1 MTSYVHRI
9 RDGRTDGQGYSSI
22 PTTLRVEDKKM
33 IAHISN
39 RIFVIFVDL
48 TDEEQLVVKKK
59 KKNHR
64 KS

>member
-1 MTSYVHRI
+1 
-9 RDGRTDGQGYSSI
+9 
-22 PTTLRVEDKKM
+22 M

-59 KKNHR
+59 KKKTQKIV
-64 KS
+64 KSLLI

>member
-1 MTSYVHRI
+1 
-9 RDGRTDGQGYSSI
+9 
-22 PTTLRVEDKKM
+22 M

-59 KKNHR
+59 KKTHR

>member
-1 MTSYVHRI
+1 
-9 RDGRTDGQGYSSI
+9 
-22 PTTLRVEDKKM
+22 M

-59 KKNHR
+59 KKNPQKIV
-64 KS
+64 KSLLI

>member
-1 MTSYVHRI
+1 
-9 RDGRTDGQGYSSI
+9 
-22 PTTLRVEDKKM
+22 M